1 MSACSVELEGTR
13 PSNES
18 IVNAYGALVRRVCR
32 RVSRRLS
39 PQAGICA
46 EDLESAG
53 YVGLLE
59 AADRFNWCRP
69 EEFVRFAEFR
79 VKGAMVDE
87 LRRWDPMS
95 REDRRRSREIESA
108 RVELRHRLSREGSR
122 SEVARAARMNTNNV
136 HVVELRTAAAECC
149 DLPETA
155 SSQGPDALSLAINR
169 DHANRMNGGMNK
181 LSPRHRSVLQWY
193 FIEGVSLTAAA
204 GRLGVSVGRASQL
217 KSAALTE
224 LRGSA
229 LSGAQQCVAI

>member
-1 MSACSVELEGTR
+1 MSACTVELKETR

-18 IVNAYGALVRRVCR
+18 IVNRYGDLVRRVCR
-32 RVSRRLS
+32 RMSRRLS
-39 PQAGICA
+39 PRARLGA

-59 AADRFNWCRP
+59 AADRFDWCRP
-69 EEFVRFAEFR
+69 DEFTRFAEFR

-95 REDRRRSREIESA
+95 RQDRRRSREIEAA

-122 SEVARAARMNTNNV
+122 SEVARAAQMNTNNV
-136 HVVELRTAAAECC
+136 HAVELSAAAADCC
-149 DLPETA
+149 ELPETA
-155 SSQGPDALSLAINR
+155 SSQGPDALSLAIHR
-169 DHANRMNGGMNK
+169 DRANRMHGGMNR

-193 FIEGVSLTAAA
+193 FIEGVSLTGAA

-217 KSAALTE
+217 KSAALSE
-224 LRGSA
+224 LRLST
-229 LSGAQQCVAI
+229 LSGSQQRTAL